1 MSAASTQH
9 SHSEGRPKVLI
20 AGGGLGGLTMGLLL
34 HKAGIPFEIYE
45 RATDIKPLGSS
56 MFLNST
62 TASLFKQCGIYDEF
76 VAIGKYASN
85 ILMCTEER
93 KVDFTMEFAQH
104 EKEFG
109 AKGYMVTR
117 PQFYGLLQRHMPK
130 EHVHTGKKIVGM
142 DQNDEGVVL
151 RFSDGTEARGD
162 ILIGADGAYS
172 AVRTGL
178 YAKLKEA
185 KKLPPSDALPLPFS
199 TICLVGQT
207 LPITTKEFP
216 DLKQPEC
223 LFRRIIGTDKMYSW
237 STYTTSESTIAY
249 FVIRFLEN
257 ETNKEDQ
264 AFTNSDWG
272 PEAAMAMCEEVKD
285 FPVMGGDGKDLTLGD
300 LFAWSSK
307 EYISKASLEEKV
319 FETWYDGRT
328 VLLGDACHKF
338 SPSGGVGATNAMHDA
353 IVLANYLNGLPLNPT
368 AKNIEAVFKEYKNER
383 ISWVNTAFES
393 SKVFRTMVGQSLK
406 SKIIRQFFKH
416 IPGFVMRKVESR
428 QFQYRPQVAF
438 LPPVEDTGAFP
449 RAHQPSL
456 YIKGPQARTQT
467 DGLSEQPVTAV

>member
-1 MSAASTQH
+1 MSATSTQH

-45 RATDIKPLGSS
+45 RATDVKPLGSS

-62 TASLFKQCGIYDEF
+62 TASFFKQCGIYDEF

-142 DQNDEGVVL
+142 DQNDDGVVL

-216 DLKQPEC
+216 DLKHQGC
-223 LFRRIIGTDKMYSW
+223 LFRRIIGTDKMYS
-237 STYTTSESTIAY
+237 
-249 FVIRFLEN
+249 
-257 ETNKEDQ
+257 TNKEDE
-264 AFTNSDWG
+264 AFKNSDWG

-307 EYISKASLEEKV
+307 DYISKASLEEKV

-338 SPSGGVGATNAMHDA
+338 SPSGGVGATNAIHDA

-368 AKNIEAVFKEYKNER
+368 AKDIEAVFKEYKNER
-383 ISWVNTAFES
+383 ISWVNNAFES

-406 SKIIRQFFKH
+406 SKIIRQFFKN

-428 QFQYRPQVAF
+428 QFCYRPQVAF
-438 LPPVEDTGAFP
+438 LPPVEDNGAFP

-456 YIKGPQARTQT
+456 YIKGPQARTQA
-467 DGLSEQPVTAV
+467 DGLSEEPVAAV